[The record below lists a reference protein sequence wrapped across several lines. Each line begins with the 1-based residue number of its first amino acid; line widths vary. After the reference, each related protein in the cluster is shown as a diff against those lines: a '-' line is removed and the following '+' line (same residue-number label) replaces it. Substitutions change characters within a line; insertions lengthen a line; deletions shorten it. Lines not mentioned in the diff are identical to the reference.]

1 MDIRL
6 RSRLVDPITE
16 ELPTELDLAKTR
28 VLNTLMQDMN
38 LYESEEGHER
48 RKRALH
54 ELYALLKDW
63 VIHSALDQG
72 SAEHELRDM
81 DIGLRLHTF
90 GSYKLGV
97 VAPDGDIDICIVNA
111 NSYVSRDTFFASF
124 TDLLRKDPRTEKL
137 VKVPEAYTP
146 IIKFKFLGIEM
157 DLLFAELSPN
167 VKHLL
172 LNDDIGNNEVLA
184 GADDATVRCLN
195 GIRVNQ
201 KILDLV
207 PNQMVFRAALRL
219 IKQWATARGLYSN
232 VLGYFGGITYAI
244 LVAYICQYYPNS
256 VASQI
261 VCKFFKV
268 YIQWDWRVPVQLC
281 ILEYYKTP
289 PLSLL
294 HVWSSKDPASRAHL
308 MPILTPAFPSMNS
321 THNVSK
327 TTKTILINEI
337 KRGWEICKTIEE
349 EKSENILNHWNTL
362 IRPCD
367 IFADYSNF
375 IFVEIYA
382 HSEDCFKDFC
392 GYVDSKLRLLVKR
405 LELTPGVELRPWPEG
420 INFTPTEKLYKPFPP
435 DEISTGYHYG
445 QARVI
450 AFHWDD
456 NSAYYKTTGGV
467 GTGDLERY
475 VDFREAVEQW
485 HEVVRSWTPNKSSYK
500 DEVNTRIAY
509 TSTADLPSYCE
520 HSIAVQG
527 HRERLRD
534 QV

>member
-1 MDIRL
+1 M
-6 RSRLVDPITE
+6 
-16 ELPTELDLAKTR
+16 ELDNEKTR
-28 VLNTLMQDMN
+28 ILNALMKGMN
-38 LYESEEGHER
+38 LYESEQGHEK
-48 RKRALH
+48 RKHALH
-54 ELYALLKDW
+54 ELHALLKDW
-63 VIHSALDQG
+63 VIQSALNQG
-72 SAEHELRDM
+72 SAEHELRNM

-111 NSYVSRDTFFASF
+111 NSYVTRDTFFASF

-172 LNDDIGNNEVLA
+172 LNDDIGNNAVLE

-207 PNQMVFRAALRL
+207 PNQQVFRVALRL

-244 LVAYICQYYPNS
+244 LVAQICQLYPNF

-261 VCKFFKV
+261 VCKFFRV
-268 YIQWDWRVPVQLC
+268 YSQWDWRNPVMLC
-281 ILEYYKTP
+281 ALEYSNSP
-289 PLSLL
+289 SLRLL

-327 TTKTILINEI
+327 TTKNILIKEI
-337 KRGWEICKTIEE
+337 ARGWGICETIETE
-349 EKSENILNHWNTL
+349 PSEYITNNWNSL
-362 IRPCD
+362 ISPCD
-367 IFADYSNF
+367 LFAEYSNF
-375 IFVEIYA
+375 IFVEVYA
-382 HSEDCFKDFC
+382 RTEECFKDFC

-405 LELTPGVELRPWPEG
+405 LELTHGIELRPWPEG
-420 INFTPTEKLYKPFPP
+420 INFTPYEKLYNPFPGVKNV
-435 DEISTGYHYG
+435 GYHFG

-450 AFHWDD
+450 AFNWDE
-456 NSAYYKTTGGV
+456 SGSYYKVVGGI
-467 GTGDLERY
+467 GSSGSREQLA
-475 VDFREAVEQW
+475 DFREAVDQW
-485 HEVVRSWTPNKSSYK
+485 HEVVKSWTPNKNSYR
-500 DEVNTRIAY
+500 DEVNTRIVY
-509 TSTADLPSYCE
+509 RSTADLPSYCE
-520 HSIAVQG
+520 HSIVVQG